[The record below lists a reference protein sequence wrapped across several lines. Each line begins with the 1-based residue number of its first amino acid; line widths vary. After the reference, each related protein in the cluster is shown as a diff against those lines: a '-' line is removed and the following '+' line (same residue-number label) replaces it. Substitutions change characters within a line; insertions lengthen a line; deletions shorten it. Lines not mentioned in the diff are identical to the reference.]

1 MLSCIR
7 RVRGKLVESHAQPSR
22 ATGEGSL
29 REVVYQR
36 LRDAILHGH
45 YRPNQR
51 LVELDLADELQASRT
66 PVREALQR
74 LGSEGLIVRVRRGW
88 AVREFSKAEIREVYE
103 VRLALEGY
111 AARLA
116 AERASDRELDEIGT
130 LIDEQ
135 LRAQAA
141 DVIPRDLLVQVNDRF
156 HESIV
161 EASGNARLVESIR
174 RSRTYYFNYRLAS
187 LYTDEQAVSSLDEHV
202 AIAAAVRQRAGDKAE
217 LLTREHIV
225 SALGLIVYRLL

>member
-1 MLSCIR
+1 MESRTEPDAR
-7 RVRGKLVESHAQPSR
+7 RG
-22 ATGEGSL
+22 TSL
-29 REVVYQR
+29 REAVHQG
-36 LRDAILHGH
+36 LRDAILHGR

-51 LVELDLADELQASRT
+51 LVELELAEELNASRT

-88 AVREFSKAEIREVYE
+88 AVREFSKSEIRQIYE

-116 AERASDRELDEIGT
+116 AERASDRELDEIGA

-156 HESIV
+156 HDCIV
-161 EASGNARLVESIR
+161 AASGNERLVESIR
-174 RSRTYYFNYRLAS
+174 HSRTYYFNYRLAA
-187 LYTDEQAVSSLDEHV
+187 LYSDGQAVASLDEHV
-202 AIAAAVRQRAGDKAE
+202 AIAAAVRRRAGDKAE
-217 LLTREHIV
+217 LLTREHIT
-225 SALGLIVYRLL
+225 SAVELIVDRLI